1 MQVRS
6 LPRGYLLDPTKSILV
21 VALRNVPR
29 VEEFFQGVGVKIVKD
44 SRYLRIFVGDGA
56 AENIL
61 LSEKVEV

>member
-1 MQVRS
+1 MQARG
-6 LPRGYLLDPTKSILV
+6 LPRGYFPEPTKSVLV
-21 VALRNVPR
+21 VAPRNVPR